1 MEIWKEIIIPLVVSI
16 FGGGGTAWLFLELYV
31 KNIAGTL
38 ISKSLEEALA
48 IYTTNEELQKER
60 KKLVDEVER
69 KILLELRNYTTKEDM
84 QIERKELLEE
94 VERKYLTLAAFRE
107 FEKRIEKNFE
117 TIDRRLSDS
126 SKRFDKLD
134 KALEHITDLIIQQ
147 R

>member
-1 MEIWKEIIIPLVVSI
+1 MEIWKEVILTILASLL
-16 FGGGGTAWLFLELYV
+16 GGGGIAGLFISLYV
-31 KNIAGTL
+31 KDTARKVVN
-38 ISKSLEEALA
+38 ENLA
-48 IYTTNEELQKER
+48 AQ
-60 KKLVDEVER
+60 
-69 KILLELRNYTTKEDM
+69 LRNYTTKEDM